1 MLRKLSYVVRV
12 PAPPHPLRGGG
23 VPAVLLLLL
32 LMLLLL
38 LLLVWILPSTLSHE
52 ANSVI

>member
-1 MLRKLSYVVRV
+1 MLRKLSYVVRI
-12 PAPPHPLRGGG
+12 PAPPHPLRVSGG
-23 VPAVLLLLL
+23 VPAVLLLL

>member
-1 MLRKLSYVVRV
+1 MLRKLSYVVRI

-23 VPAVLLLLL
+23 VPAVLLLL